1 MRFAGPWVKRAFDDT
16 AFALKAYV
24 EAMS

>member
-16 AFALKAYV
+16 AYALKAYV
-24 EAMS
+24 EGA